1 VKNSGSSQSIQIMQ
15 RIEIILRFQ
24 KVMKMIIMKLIRLMI
39 FSDILRFLLQGSFNP
54 YFSREMAWFY

>member
-54 YFSREMAWFY
+54 